1 MNDGL
6 TDSLRDALDRL
17 YRRTAHGIRPGLE
30 IITRLLDELGHPERS
45 VPRVHAAGT
54 NGKGS
59 VCAMVESVLR
69 HAGYTTGLYTSPHLL
84 DFSERVRLNGAPI
97 THAELQLLIER
108 IEPMAERVAAEQGN
122 RAATFFEVATA
133 LAYETF
139 KGAATEWAVI
149 ETGMGGRWDA
159 TNVGAP
165 AISVITR
172 IDVDHVGYLGTDIRK
187 IAWEKAGIIKSGAP
201 VVCGA
206 MLPEVESVVLNE
218 AETVGAAVVR
228 ADQMVRIRRLA
239 QDWSGQKLS
248 IDTDQRSYGPIL
260 LPLIGRHQIENC
272 ALAVAVLET
281 LDALGRIQLTEDAL
295 AKGLSNVHWPARCQI
310 LSRDPVVLL
319 DAAHNPNGA
328 AALAQTLMETA
339 KGQPVYLIAGFL
351 EDKDADRCMTAL
363 ARVATHCWA
372 VPVPHDKGMPP
383 DQARASA
390 ERAGL
395 TAETATLDNAM
406 EHARERA
413 ARENGVVCIAGS
425 LYLAG
430 EVARKGA

>member
-6 TDSLRDALDRL
+6 TDALREALDRL
-17 YRRTAHGIRPGLE
+17 YRRTAHGILPDLE
-30 IITRLLDELGHPERS
+30 IITRLLDRLGHPERS

-84 DFSERVRLNGAPI
+84 DFNERIRLNGAPI
-97 THAELQLLIER
+97 ANANLHALLER
-108 IEPMAERVAAEQGN
+108 IEPMAEQVAAAPGH
-122 RAATFFEVATA
+122 RPATFFEMATV
-133 LAYETF
+133 LAY
-139 KGAATEWAVI
+139 AAFEEARTDWAVV

-165 AISVITR
+165 AIAVITK
-172 IDVDHVGYLGTDIRK
+172 IDVDHIAYLSADIRK

-201 VVCGA
+201 VICGT
-206 MLPEVESVVLNE
+206 MSPEVESVVLNE
-218 AETVGAAVVR
+218 AKTVGATVVR
-228 ADQMVRIRRLA
+228 ADQAVRIRRLRH
-239 QDWSGQKLS
+239 DWFGQKLS
-248 IDTDQRSYGPIL
+248 IETDQHSYRPIL

-281 LDALGRIQLTEDAL
+281 LDGLGRIQLTEETL
-295 AKGLSNVHWPARCQI
+295 AAGLSNARWPARCQI

-328 AALAQTLMETA
+328 AALTQTLMETA
-339 KGQPVYLIAGFL
+339 KGQPVFLIAGFL

-372 VPVPHDKGMPP
+372 VPVQHDKGMSP
-383 DQARASA
+383 DRVRASA
-390 ERAGL
+390 ERAGI
-395 TAETATLDNAM
+395 TTETATLDDGM
-406 EHARERA
+406 KRARERA
-413 ARENGVVCIAGS
+413 ARDDGVVCIAGS

-430 EVARKGA
+430 EVLSKGV